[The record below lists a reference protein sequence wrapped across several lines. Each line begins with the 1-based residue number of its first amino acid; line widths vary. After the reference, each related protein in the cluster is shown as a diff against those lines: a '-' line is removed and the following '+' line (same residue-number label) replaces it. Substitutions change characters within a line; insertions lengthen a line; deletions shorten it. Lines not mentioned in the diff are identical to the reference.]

1 MDNAEI
7 AVYFST
13 FHSPPLIHFSNF
25 QCSKAQS
32 AFGLVGPPVR
42 LSSRPKPSEVA
53 WRLAISPSGIA
64 QGHYCIAHSVFADL
78 GPLTTNY

>member
-25 QCSKAQS
+25 QRSKAQS

-53 WRLAISPSGIA
+53 WRLAISSQPSAISPSGIT
-64 QGHYCIAHSVFADL
+64 HSVFADL